1 MKPLK
6 RTSTTISALILA
18 LLAAF
23 AVQRS
28 VAGQDTTAP
37 EQGLLISKEPYSFP
51 SFEKA
56 SATTYVKLYASK
68 EEYEAATSNK
78 RFEFSKLTYWSDGL
92 RVKAYLYKPKLIERK
107 LPVIILNRGGTVRT
121 DIAPE
126 LISIF
131 YRLGQEGFVVLAP
144 MLRQS
149 DGGEGRDEIGGSDV
163 NDVMNTVPLIRSL
176 DFADSRNIFLY
187 GESRGAVM
195 TYLTIRKKFPANAAA
210 VFGSIT
216 DLDRFLTDNPKA
228 LPLPMLKQMWPDY
241 DSKKEQIS
249 ESRSAIRWPEEIG
262 IPILIMHGGADTIVD
277 PLHSLLMAEKIQ
289 RLHKPYQLTVYEG
302 DNHYLTANRS
312 NRDRET
318 TAWFKRYLKE

>member
-1 MKPLK
+1 M
-6 RTSTTISALILA
+6 TISALILA
-18 LLAAF
+18 LLGVF

-28 VAGQDTTAP
+28 VAGQETTAP
-37 EQGLLISKEPYSFP
+37 EQGLLIAKESYSFA

-56 SATTYVKLYASK
+56 SATTYVQLYASK
-68 EEYEAATSNK
+68 EEYEAAT
-78 RFEFSKLTYWSDGL
+78 RDQQFEFSKLTYWSDGL
-92 RVKAYLYKPKLIERK
+92 RVKAYLYKPKLIDRK
-107 LPVIILNRGGTVRT
+107 LPVIIFNRGGTVRT

-131 YRLGQEGFVVLAP
+131 HRLGQEGFVVLAP

-149 DGGEGRDEIGGSDV
+149 DGGEGRDEIGGSDL
-163 NDVMNTVPLIRSL
+163 NDLMNTIPLIESL
-176 DFADSRNIFLY
+176 DFADSRNLFLY

-195 TYLTIRKKFPANAAA
+195 TYLAIRKKFRANAAA

-228 LPLPMLKQMWPDY
+228 LPLPVLKQMWPDY
-241 DSKKEQIS
+241 ESKKKQIH
-249 ESRSAIRWPEEIG
+249 ESRSAIWWPEEISV
-262 IPILIMHGGADTIVD
+262 PMLIMHGGADTIVD

-289 RLHKPYQLTVYEG
+289 RLHKPYQLVVYEG
-302 DNHYLTANRS
+302 DNHYLTANRR

-318 TAWFKRYLKE
+318 TAWFKRYLKK